1 MVLVVGLG
9 NPTNQYASNRHNIGF
24 MVIDALVDELKATSI
39 SKSQFQ
45 GELFKTSKALFL
57 KPTTYMNLSGQSVR
71 AVCDYFKPDEVV
83 VIHDDLDLG
92 FGVVKFKYGG
102 GHGGHNGLRSIDSHI
117 GNDYFR
123 VRLGIGKPEDKN
135 DVAKYVLDDFTLSQK
150 ECLSKVISHAKE
162 AIIELFKSSPKEI
175 IPLYTRSKGLCQ

>member
-24 MVIDALVDELKATSI
+24 MVIDALVDELKATPI

-45 GELFKTSKALFL
+45 GELFKTSQALFL

-71 AVCDYFKPDEVV
+71 AVSDYFKPDEVV

-92 FGVVKFKYGG
+92 FSVVKFKYGG
-102 GHGGHNGLRSIDSHI
+102 GHGGHNGLRSLASHI
-117 GNDYFR
+117 GRCYF
-123 VRLGIGKPEDKN
+123 
-135 DVAKYVLDDFTLSQK
+135 
-150 ECLSKVISHAKE
+150 
-162 AIIELFKSSPKEI
+162 
-175 IPLYTRSKGLCQ
+175 